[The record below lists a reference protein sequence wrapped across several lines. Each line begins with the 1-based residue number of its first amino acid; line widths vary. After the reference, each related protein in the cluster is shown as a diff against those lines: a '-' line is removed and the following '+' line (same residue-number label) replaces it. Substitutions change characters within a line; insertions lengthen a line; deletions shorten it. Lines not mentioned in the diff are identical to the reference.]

1 VYSHICMPTAT
12 EEDLLPATRKT
23 YAGPLQ
29 IGEDLMVI
37 DVGETIR
44 VRKPPRSSR

>member
-1 VYSHICMPTAT
+1 MPTAT

>member
-1 VYSHICMPTAT
+1 MPTAT
-12 EEDLLPATRKT
+12 EQDLLPTTRKT

-37 DVGETIR
+37 NIGETIE
-44 VRKPPRSSR
+44 VRKRALSAP